1 MVVGDGFAK
10 SSMAD
15 APVSR
20 IEFVVGD
27 MVGRELKAEV
37 LAGQV
42 RELVVGDGVGVDTP
56 AGVVSAIIDVVIAEA
71 PFKLAQ
77 AILETV
83 VRSEGE
89 DLTVQRIA
97 AKYVQAVSM
106 VRTGLPVPS
115 TVRSLTTVASLR
127 QQTLQQA
134 VRAWARSSEFAATL
148 RHQTIMRRAV
158 EPLRSQIRTGTL
170 RMMAVQSRSNVYVPS
185 SGVYAK
191 SLRQMSVTLRQVQG
205 APAMWSPIR
214 MFTLAQ
220 MTVQS
225 RIERTPVIL
234 TDAFVNSLA
243 HMTLLARQVSTP
255 VITTD
260 ALVKTLAAQVLM
272 ATSRT
277 APFSRVES
285 KSLIH
290 MTVLHR
296 EVLPPG
302 INERVAS
309 YRQQIAL
316 ARVPAPTFG
325 GMTAKHLRMLSVS
338 SRVPALQFSSVIA
351 SKLQSMVAQHRVTYP
366 PKFALGR
373 QVYSLIEQAVVSYA
387 PLKRRSPINV
397 MSMSIRFVL
406 HRDTPRPID
415 VIDPAIGRH
424 AYTLTM
430 LTVMHRETEP
440 PTGISKESRLV
451 YNLFAQVA
459 VRDKFDPAPIPEPEP
474 SETFVEQVIEV
485 LLHRDPEPW
494 SPVSALTA
502 RVVFEAIALGDD
514 AGWSDPTIPVSAV
527 QADGVMQA
535 VAVGDVFPGSE
546 VSQSD
551 AMVAGVQ
558 AVLAIGDSTMPD
570 PTIPL
575 SEIQANGVI
584 EFAAVGDAD
593 WVDPT
598 IPVSDVLAQ
607 RVTAFLALRDPSLS
621 GVVGGSEIMSPSVMQ
636 FYVTRDPTMKGVA
649 LRSGPRPII
658 SVTIS

>member
-1 MVVGDGFAK
+1 
-10 SSMAD
+10 MAD

-20 IEFVVGD
+20 IEFVIGD

-42 RELVVGDGVGVDTP
+42 RELVVGDSVGIDTP
-56 AGVVSAIIDVVIAEA
+56 AGVVSAIVEVVIGEA
-71 PFKLAQ
+71 PFKLVQ
-77 AILETV
+77 AIRETV
-83 VRSEGE
+83 IRSEGE
-89 DLTVQRIA
+89 SITVQRIA
-97 AKYVQAVSM
+97 AGYVQAVSM
-106 VRTGLPVPS
+106 VRTGLPVPA

-148 RHQTIMRRAV
+148 RHQTIMQRAV
-158 EPLRSQIRTGTL
+158 TPLRSSIRMNTL

-214 MFTLAQ
+214 MFTLVQ
-220 MTVQS
+220 MAVQS

-272 ATSRT
+272 ATSRV
-277 APFSRVES
+277 APFSRADA

-309 YRQQIAL
+309 YRQQIAI

-325 GMTAKHLRMLSVS
+325 GMSIKHLRMLSVS
-338 SRVPALQFSSVIA
+338 TRVPRLQFSSLDV
-351 SKLQSMVAQHRVTYP
+351 SKMRSMVTQHRVTYP

-373 QVYSLIEQAVVSYA
+373 QVYSLVEQVVVPHA
-387 PLKRRSPINV
+387 TVKRRSPINV

-451 YNLFAQVA
+451 YNLFEQMA

-474 SETFVEQVIEV
+474 SEVYVEQVVEV
-485 LLHRDPEPW
+485 VLQRDAGEW
-494 SPVSALTA
+494 VPVSAVTA
-502 RVVFEAIALGDD
+502 RTVFEAVALGDD

-527 QADGVMQA
+527 LVDGVVQS
-535 VAVGDVFPGSE
+535 VAVGDVFPGSD

-558 AVLAIGDSTMPD
+558 AALVVGDSTMPD

-575 SEIQANGVI
+575 SEILVDGVA
-584 EFAAVGDAD
+584 EFAAVGDAQ
-593 WVDPT
+593 WIDPT
-598 IPVSDVLAQ
+598 IPLSDVLAQ
-607 RVTAFLALRDPSLS
+607 RVASFLALRDPSLA
-621 GVVGGSEIMSPSVMQ
+621 GVVGGSEIMSTSVME